1 MQRVFTRLLGAG
13 VLFVFVAALAMPV
26 YAGELD
32 PDPQAKIR
40 PPVGS
45 PATSAPESSLID
57 WFWMWLEAQVKISPP
72 VG

>member
-13 VLFVFVAALAMPV
+13 VLFAFLALPL
-26 YAGELD
+26 YGGELD

-45 PATSAPESSLID
+45 PATSAPEPSLID
-57 WFWMWLEAQVKISPP
+57 LFGCGSRYKSR
-72 VG
+72 